1 MVSTTKGTFG
11 DPSTVSALSQ
21 AFYPGTVE
29 GIADELYAILGE
41 LWSLPAGV
49 MNPKHNELAKRR
61 DHLESVLL
69 AHMKATGE
77 VVRGRTAPPCR
88 IVPRVQFDKRPR

>member
-1 MVSTTKGTFG
+1 MVS
-11 DPSTVSALSQ
+11 DPSTVHELSQ
-21 AFYPGTVE
+21 AWYPGTPE
-29 GIADELYAILGE
+29 GIADELYVLLGE
-41 LWSLPAGV
+41 LRTLPAGV

-77 VVRGRTAPPCR
+77 VVKGRTAPPCR
-88 IVPRVQFDKRPR
+88 IVQRVQFDRRAR